1 MIKIKIRKQLIA
13 AEGNMD
19 LVIDLEVKEKEFITL
34 FGKSGAGKTTILRI
48 LAGLTQPDEGFIKV
62 GNEIWLDVERK
73 INLSPQIRKIGFV
86 FQDYVLFPN
95 MTVKENLEYALE
107 SKMDKAVIDKLL
119 EVVDLK
125 ELQDRK
131 PDTLSGGQKQRTA
144 LARALVRNPKI
155 LLLDEPLSA
164 LDAGMRLRLQDE
176 IIKIHKQFNITTI
189 LASHD
194 LAEILKLSNKVFFIE
209 KGIIVK
215 SGIPPDVF
223 TKENISGKFKF
234 IGEII
239 DIQKNDVVY
248 ILTVLIG
255 NNITKVIATENEL
268 EDLKIGDKVTVA
280 SKAFNP
286 IIMKT

>member
-13 AEGNMD
+13 AEGKMD
-19 LVIDLEVKEKEFITL
+19 LAIDLEVKEREFITL

-48 LAGLTQPDEGFIKV
+48 LAGLTQPDEGLIKV
-62 GNEIWLDVERK
+62 DNEIWLDVENK
-73 INLSPQIRKIGFV
+73 INLSPQKREIGFV
-86 FQDYVLFPN
+86 FQDYTLFPN

-107 SKMDKAVIDKLL
+107 NKKDNGVIDKLL
-119 EVVDLK
+119 EIVDLK
-125 ELQDRK
+125 ELQNRR

-144 LARALVRNPKI
+144 LARALVRKPKI

-164 LDAGMRLRLQDE
+164 LDAEMRLRLQDE

-209 KGIIVK
+209 KGLIVK
-215 SGIPPDVF
+215 SGKPPDVF
-223 TKENISGKFKF
+223 TKDKISGKFKF
-234 IGEII
+234 VGEIL
-239 DIQKNDVVY
+239 DIQKDEVVY

-255 NNITKVIATENEL
+255 NNIAKVIATEAEL
-268 EDLKIGDKVTVA
+268 EDLKIGDKVTVV

-286 IIMKT
+286 IIMKI